1 MKKYLLKELLEI
13 KNGKD
18 HKDLKDGTIPVFGSG
33 GLMRY
38 VDTAIYD
45 GKSILL
51 PRKGSLDNI
60 QYVNGEFWT
69 VDTLYYSI
77 VDETKAVPFYLFNYI
92 NLLDLSNLNTGTGV
106 PSMTFSS
113 YYDIEVKLPSISTQK
128 KIASVLSSL
137 DDKIELNNKINAELE
152 EMARTIYDYWFVQ
165 FDFPDENGNP
175 YKSSGGKMVYN
186 KRLGREIPEGW
197 DLEMIEKLGTII
209 SGSTPRKSN
218 PKHYTTD
225 GTPWI
230 TPKDLS
236 MNTGNKFITRGEN
249 DVTEEGIQNASL
261 TILPPFSVLMSSRAP
276 IGYVAINR
284 KECTTNQGFKSFF
297 CNKDY
302 PAEYVYYTLI
312 RNMPLIE
319 QNAGGSTFREI
330 SATALKRINIV
341 KPPLKIVEEFRQI
354 ITPIFEKQNNLE
366 KQNIELASLRDWLLP
381 MLMNGHVRVGE

>member
-137 DDKIELNNKINAELE
+137 DNKIELNNKVNAELE

-175 YKSSGGKMVYN
+175 YKSSGGKMVFN
-186 KRLGREIPEGW
+186 KKLGREIPEGW
-197 DLEMIEKLGTII
+197 EV
-209 SGSTPRKSN
+209 KSLYSIAEYIN
-218 PKHYTTD
+218 GLACQKYRP
-225 GTPWI
+225 
-230 TPKDLS
+230 
-236 MNTGNKFITRGEN
+236 
-249 DVTEEGIQNASL
+249 EEGEDSLPVVKIKEMKEGLSDETEKVRFDIPEKYIIETGDILFAWSASL
-261 TILPPFSVLMSSRAP
+261 EVMMWTEGKAGLNQHIFNVKSSKYPRPFIYFELLNHLHHFKMMAELRKTTMGHITINHLKTAYISIPPM
-276 IGYVAINR
+276 N
-284 KECTTNQGFKSFF
+284 
-297 CNKDY
+297 
-302 PAEYVYYTLI
+302 LI
-312 RNMPLIE
+312 QQVSDMLEPY
-319 QNAGGSTFREI
+319 F
-330 SATALKRINIV
+330 
-341 KPPLKIVEEFRQI
+341 LKIINGRV
-354 ITPIFEKQNNLE
+354 QNF
-366 KQNIELASLRDWLLP
+366 ELASLRDWLLP
-381 MLMNGHVRVGE
+381 MLMNGQVSVGE